1 MTTIIKAAEA
11 QDFLALVP
19 HLTGFQPE
27 QSIVLVAF
35 RGNRTCGALRLDLP
49 NADAPAGVRRRA
61 ATTMLGMV
69 CRIPDVDALVP
80 VVYTHDSFAAGDGM
94 PYRAVIDD
102 LLARARHSGFTVRDA
117 LCVATDA
124 WGSYLD
130 EHCPRGG
137 RPLSLISASPAR
149 STLARSIPPAG
160 LVDMESES
168 RLPVAD
174 FVTREQTA
182 KRFTELDSLRG
193 SAELGPAL
201 LFDHGFSGDVVGFA
215 DDLLASG
222 REPVPP
228 RDAAVLAFLVQA
240 PALRDEVLLTWA
252 WGPEFGVAVGEMNDR
267 HNAGDDISSLPGAM
281 ALGGFGMPRP
291 DPERLRTAIHV
302 LRYSAPR
309 VPRHAQA
316 PLLTML
322 AWAHWA
328 LGSGTLAGRWVAQV
342 RELDPEYSL
351 AELLDRMLSA
361 GRLPEWAWD
370 VPPDATDGTAFDAGL

>member
-1 MTTIIKAAEA
+1 MTTIIKAADP

-19 HLTGFQPE
+19 HLTGFQPR

-35 RGNRTCGALRLDLP
+35 RGNRTCGALRIDLP
-49 NADAPAGVRRRA
+49 NANAPAGVRRRA
-61 ATTMLGMV
+61 ATTMLGML

-80 VVYTHDSFAAGDGM
+80 VVYTHDSFTARDGM

-102 LLARARHSGFTVRDA
+102 VLSRARHSGFLVRDA
-117 LCVATDA
+117 LCVAADA

-130 EHCPRGG
+130 EDCPAGG
-137 RPLSLISASPAR
+137 RPLGLIAASPAR
-149 STLARSIPPAG
+149 RTLASSAETVR

-168 RLPVAD
+168 RLPVPD

-182 KRFTELDSLRG
+182 TRFTELDSLRG

-215 DDLLASG
+215 DDLLTPG
-222 REPVPP
+222 DEPVPP
-228 RDAAVLAFLVQA
+228 RDAAVLGFLVQA

-252 WGPEFGVAVGEMNDR
+252 WGAEFGVSVGEMNAR
-267 HNAGDDISSLPGAM
+267 HNAGDDISSMPGAM

-291 DPERLRTAIHV
+291 DPERLRTAIRV

-309 VPRHAQA
+309 LPRRARA

-322 AWAHWA
+322 AWAYWA
-328 LGSGTLAGRWVAQV
+328 LGSGTLSGRWVAQA
-342 RELDPEYSL
+342 REVDPEYGL

-361 GRLPEWAWD
+361 GRLPDWAWD
-370 VPPDATDGTAFDAGL
+370 VPQDATDGTAIDSGV

>member
-1 MTTIIKAAEA
+1 MTTIIKASGA

-19 HLTGFQPE
+19 HLTGFQPQ

-49 NADAPAGVRRRA
+49 KADAPAGVRRRA

-69 CRIPDVDALVP
+69 CKIPGVDALVP
-80 VVYTHDSFAAGDGM
+80 VVYTHDSFTAGDGM

-102 LLARARHSGFTVRDA
+102 VLTRARHSGFAVRDA
-117 LCVATDA
+117 LCVAADA

-130 EHCPRGG
+130 EHCPHDG
-137 RPLSLISASPAR
+137 RPLGLITASPAR
-149 STLARSIPPAG
+149 RTLARYTPAAE
-160 LVDMESES
+160 LVDVESES

-174 FVTREQTA
+174 FVIREQTA
-182 KRFTELDSLRG
+182 KRFTELDALRG

-222 REPVPP
+222 GESGSP

-252 WGPEFGVAVGEMNDR
+252 WGPEFGVTVGEMNDR
-267 HNAGDDISSLPGAM
+267 HNAGDDISSMPGAM
-281 ALGGFGMPRP
+281 ALGGIGMPRP
-291 DPERLRTAIHV
+291 DPARLRTAIRI
-302 LRYSAPR
+302 LRDSTPR
-309 VPRHAQA
+309 LPRRAQA

-322 AWAHWA
+322 AWAHWS

-342 RELDPEYSL
+342 REHDPDYSL

-361 GRLPEWAWD
+361 GRLPDWAWD
-370 VPPDATDGTAFDAGL
+370 VPPDVTEGTAVEPGP